1 MPINRNFQGQT
12 YQFPDGTTDE
22 QIENYFTKLSE
33 PKEKRGL
40 LKDISLGAVDGVRDG
55 VQAKIGLVE
64 GIGDTLGDKTNI
76 GGFVFGKEAE
86 NGFMEYVSY
95 DEFKERG
102 LKDPLFGKA
111 GEKDAIQLPDFEK
124 DPDTIA
130 GNITKGVSQF
140 LTGWF
145 TGGKLLKGVKA
156 TTSTGQLAK
165 SVSRGSI
172 ADFQAFDEDTGRL
185 VDIITDQAP
194 ELNNPLFEYLSS
206 DPDDTFLEAR
216 FKNALEGAGIGGTL
230 EGTFRAFRW
239 YKNKK
244 AQANKQPY
252 NKKQLAEDEKALENI
267 SESEIVLNKY
277 RPLPDKLEKEVAL
290 NLEKDLEDSIF
301 LGFKDAQKNTRNV
314 SDFNKAI
321 EDLDLSFNFNVRQ
334 MIDMDKDG
342 LLSLDGFTKAYN
354 KLIAQKKIVVTDE
367 MVERQARKMYEN
379 AGGKLEVDIK
389 ELREAIRQAPAKVVA
404 MNSYMNFLQSGMKRM
419 ARISSKEPKLNN
431 YY

>member
-1 MPINRNFQGQT
+1 
-12 YQFPDGTTDE
+12 
-22 QIENYFTKLSE
+22 
-33 PKEKRGL
+33 
-40 LKDISLGAVDGVRDG
+40 
-55 VQAKIGLVE
+55 
-64 GIGDTLGDKTNI
+64 
-76 GGFVFGKEAE
+76 
-86 NGFMEYVSY
+86 
-95 DEFKERG
+95 
-102 LKDPLFGKA
+102 
-111 GEKDAIQLPDFEK
+111 
-124 DPDTIA
+124 
-130 GNITKGVSQF
+130 
-140 LTGWF
+140 
-145 TGGKLLKGVKA
+145 
-156 TTSTGQLAK
+156 
-165 SVSRGSI
+165 
-172 ADFQAFDEDTGRL
+172 
-185 VDIITDQAP
+185 
-194 ELNNPLFEYLSS
+194 
-206 DPDDTFLEAR
+206 
-216 FKNALEGAGIGGTL
+216 
-230 EGTFRAFRW
+230 FRAFRW

-244 AQANKQPY
+244 AQANKQPF

-301 LGFKDAQKNTRNV
+301 LGFKDAQKQSNLAPKGQKLTA
-314 SDFNKAI
+314 FNQAI

-419 ARISSKEPKLNN
+419 ARISSREPKAKQLLLKVLMPKYKIMFENKLGISS
-431 YY
+431 